1 MNLEVP
7 ADIIKK
13 YNIEL
18 FIVFGSY
25 AENMNKPG
33 SDLDLAY
40 KSFKILSKNE
50 EIELLN
56 ELSQFYQRG
65 DLDLVNLSKATIEAN
80 SRFFKSKEEVPK
92 KAISMGMATIL
103 KADRIVLL
111 ASGKNKAEAIK
122 DTVSGK
128 ISTKVPASL
137 LQTHPEITVLLD
149 QEAASL
155 ISKEELSA
163 DCHFIICD

>member
-18 FIVFGSY
+18 FIIFGSY

-40 KSFKILSKNE
+40 KSFKILSKDE

-65 DLDLVNLSKATIEAN
+65 DLDLVEI
-80 SRFFKSKEEVPK
+80 
-92 KAISMGMATIL
+92 
-103 KADRIVLL
+103 
-111 ASGKNKAEAIK
+111 NKAEPVLKVEIAKNGKLLYGSEKKFEEFSIYAAAIYA
-122 DTVSGK
+122 DTKHLRDDRRKMLEKKLEVR
-128 ISTKVPASL
+128 
-137 LQTHPEITVLLD
+137 H
-149 QEAASL
+149 
-155 ISKEELSA
+155 
-163 DCHFIICD
+163 

>member
-1 MNLEVP
+1 MDLEVP
-7 ADIIKK
+7 AAIIEK

-40 KSFKILSKNE
+40 KSSELLAEDE

-65 DLDLVNLSKATIEAN
+65 DIDLVNLT
-80 SRFFKSKEEVPK
+80 
-92 KAISMGMATIL
+92 
-103 KADRIVLL
+103 
-111 ASGKNKAEAIK
+111 KAEPVLKVELAKKGRLLYGEEERFEEFSIYAAAIYA
-122 DTVSGK
+122 DTKFLRDDRRKTLKKK
-128 ISTKVPASL
+128 IEVR
-137 LQTHPEITVLLD
+137 H
-149 QEAASL
+149 
-155 ISKEELSA
+155 
-163 DCHFIICD
+163 

>member
-1 MNLEVP
+1 MDLEVP
-7 ADIIKK
+7 AAIIEK

-40 KSFKILSKNE
+40 KSSELLAEDE

-65 DLDLVNLSKATIEAN
+65 DIDLVNLT
-80 SRFFKSKEEVPK
+80 
-92 KAISMGMATIL
+92 
-103 KADRIVLL
+103 
-111 ASGKNKAEAIK
+111 KAEPVLKVELAKKGRLLYGEEERFEEFSIYAAAIYA
-122 DTVSGK
+122 DTKFLRDDRRKTLEKKLEVR
-128 ISTKVPASL
+128 
-137 LQTHPEITVLLD
+137 H
-149 QEAASL
+149 
-155 ISKEELSA
+155 
-163 DCHFIICD
+163 